1 MKLTLYSGTRNA
13 SSWAMRA
20 WLSLKETN
28 IEFEEIIVDIKRPQR
43 WRNIAE
49 ISTFSPASR
58 VPVLVV
64 EEAISQNNNKHVI
77 YDSQAIMEFVNE
89 LSNNQLLP
97 DDTFV
102 RAEARSMLAWQH
114 ADMGKICPSLSFESS
129 FYPDKKILSA
139 DNVKSA
145 EGLYQV
151 WEGLL
156 SKYQGPYLFGNV
168 SLADLTLVPSV
179 LRLTSHLEPSHH
191 FPLTKAWAER
201 LLNRP
206 HVKTWLDE
214 AYKLDPIYY
223 DSYLH

>member
-58 VPVLVV
+58 VPVLVI
-64 EEAISQNNNKHVI
+64 EQQTPDQMKTVI
-77 YDSQAIMEFVNE
+77 YDSIAIMEFVNE

-97 DDTFV
+97 DDSLV

-151 WEGLL
+151 WENLL
-156 SKYQGPYLFGNV
+156 SKYQGPYLFGDL

-179 LRLTSHLEPSHH
+179 LRLTSHLEPSSH
-191 FPLTKAWAER
+191 FPLTKAWAEG

-206 HVKTWLDE
+206 HVKAWLDD
-214 AYKLDPIYY
+214 AYGLEPIYY